1 MKFSKYNLI
10 IKQGDTSILFNTLS
24 GEIYSLDRITF
35 THKMSKIICINE
47 GRVAEIGAPDVLL
60 KNPNSLYKEMYD
72 LNTAKYIK
80 S

>member
-24 GEIYSLDRITF
+24 GEIYSLDSRLESAVKNEDPNLLSAQATYARIAA
-35 THKMSKIICINE
+35 IW
-47 GRVAEIGAPDVLL
+47 
-60 KNPNSLYKEMYD
+60 
-72 LNTAKYIK
+72 NTARKNRFRCSK

>member
-24 GEIYSLDRITF
+24 GEIYSLDSRLESAV
-35 THKMSKIICINE
+35 KNE
-47 GRVAEIGAPDVLL
+47 DPNLL
-60 KNPNSLYKEMYD
+60 SAQAKEHF
-72 LNTAKYIK
+72 LR